1 MRQFI
6 TLPNILTF
14 SRIPLAFVFMFLLF
28 ADRVLWALVV
38 LIVAAISDLEGF
50 IARKKGVSSDFGA
63 FFDPFC
69 DKFFMIIAVVGITL
83 YYKLELWQVFM
94 ILFREFFVL
103 AYMMSLVF
111 MGYKNTARVVKARIF
126 GKIATT
132 LQFISVFL
140 LMTGNELFTLSVYLT
155 FVFSFLAS
163 FDYMLKLKM
172 NFHLLK

>member
-14 SRIPLAFVFMFLLF
+14 SRIPLAFVFLFFLF
-28 ADRVLWALVV
+28 ADKVLWALIV

-50 IARKKGVSSDFGA
+50 IARKKGTSSDFGA
-63 FFDPFC
+63 WFDPFA

-83 YYKLELWQVFM
+83 YYKLELWHVFM

-103 AYMMSLVF
+103 IYMLSLVF
-111 MGYKNTARVVKARIF
+111 MGYKRTAKVVKARIF
-126 GKIATT
+126 GKVATT
-132 LQFISVFL
+132 LQFITVFL
-140 LMTGNELFTLSVYLT
+140 LMIGSGLFTLSVYLT
-155 FVFSFLAS
+155 FLFSFLAS
-163 FDYMLKLKM
+163 FDYLLKLKM